1 MADYE
6 RKDSNYKAKHGKEPQ
21 KLHPTMSAG
30 KPSSLRKLQQDRLNR
45 RAIIANKLKDL
56 DKEVL

>member
-1 MADYE
+1 
-6 RKDSNYKAKHGKEPQ
+6 
-21 KLHPTMSAG
+21 MSAG

-45 RAIIANKLKDL
+45 RAMIANKLKDL

>member
-1 MADYE
+1 MDYE

-21 KLHPTMSAG
+21 NLHPTMSAG

-45 RAIIANKLKDL
+45 RAMIANKLKDL

>member
-1 MADYE
+1 MDYE
-6 RKDSNYKAKHGKEPQ
+6 RKDSNYKAKHGEEPQ

-30 KPSSLRKLQQDRLNR
+30 KQSSLRKLQQDRLNR
-45 RAIIANKLKDL
+45 RAMIANKLKDL